1 MFDFKAL
8 YEAHTVEEAIALRAA
23 HPAAEIIAGGSD
35 QLVRLRNGKLAGCEL
50 ISIYAVDALRG
61 VEMDFGDNLIIGA
74 LTSFSELEE
83 NPLIRRYM
91 PVLAQAAG
99 LVGGPQVRN
108 IGTIGGN
115 VANGV
120 TSADT
125 ATTLL
130 AWDAEMELRSAEGK
144 RYISMEKWY
153 LSAGKVNIRPDEI
166 LTHILIPRGA
176 KGKYAGWYEKY
187 AMRNAMD
194 IAAISCSLNL
204 CLSADKKTVED
215 VRVAFGVAAPVP
227 VRAYSAE
234 AAGRHAPVSAET
246 AEAMVRAMA
255 NDIAPRTS
263 WRAKGEFR
271 AHIAGELLRRC
282 FREAVKQAG
291 GAL

>member
-35 QLVRLRNGKLAGCEL
+35 QLVKLRNGKLSGCEL
-50 ISIYAVDALRG
+50 ISIYTIGALRG
-61 VEMDFGDNLIIGA
+61 VEMDGEGALRIGA
-74 LTSFSELEE
+74 LTSFSQLEE
-83 NPLIRRYM
+83 DPLIQTRI
-91 PVLAQAAG
+91 PVLGQAAG

-108 IGTIGGN
+108 IGTVGGN

-125 ATTLL
+125 AATLL
-130 AWDAEMELRSAEGK
+130 AWDAEMELRGADGVRRVPMKS
-144 RYISMEKWY
+144 WY
-153 LSAGKVNIRPDEI
+153 LAAGRADIRPGEI
-166 LTHILIPRGA
+166 LTHIVISRPAYEGFT
-176 KGKYAGWYEKY
+176 GHYEKY

-204 CLSADKKTVED
+204 RLSADKKTVED
-215 VRVAFGVAAPVP
+215 VRAAFGVAGPVP
-227 VRAYSAE
+227 VRAASAE
-234 AAGRHAPVSAET
+234 AAGRGAPVSMET
-246 AEAMVRAMA
+246 AAAMERAMEK
-255 NDIAPRTS
+255 DITPRTS
-263 WRAKGEFR
+263 WRAKAEFR

-291 GAL
+291 GAV